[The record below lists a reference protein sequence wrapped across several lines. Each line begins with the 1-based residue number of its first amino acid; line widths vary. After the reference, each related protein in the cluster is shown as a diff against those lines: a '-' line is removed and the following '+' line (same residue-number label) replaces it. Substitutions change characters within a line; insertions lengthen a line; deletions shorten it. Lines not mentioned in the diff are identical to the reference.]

1 MIICYIELIKLRIL
15 SLSLVTMTLGYIL
28 GRTGES
34 FNFSLYLVSLIGVML
49 SSSAAASFNQLI
61 EQKYDALMPR
71 TKNRPL
77 PSGRISSMHVF
88 LFSSILLLLGSF
100 ILFKYVNFLTCLLC
114 LFTVFIYDLIYTP
127 LKRITPFNTFIGA
140 IPGAMPVLCGW
151 SSAMG
156 YIPETAWIF
165 FIILAF
171 WQLPHFFSIAWMY
184 KDSYKHAGFKM
195 LSEDDD
201 SGKKTAIYIIIYT
214 FLLIIISLLP
224 VLTGLVRWVY
234 FCFIL
239 FSGSIFLYF
248 SILFFKEAT
257 LFSAKKVLRASIIYP
272 FFLFLGVVL
281 DVLL

>member
-1 MIICYIELIKLRIL
+1 
-15 SLSLVTMTLGYIL
+15 
-28 GRTGES
+28 
-34 FNFSLYLVSLIGVML
+34 
-49 SSSAAASFNQLI
+49 
-61 EQKYDALMPR
+61 
-71 TKNRPL
+71 
-77 PSGRISSMHVF
+77 
-88 LFSSILLLLGSF
+88 
-100 ILFKYVNFLTCLLC
+100 
-114 LFTVFIYDLIYTP
+114 
-127 LKRITPFNTFIGA
+127 
-140 IPGAMPVLCGW
+140 
-151 SSAMG
+151 MG